1 MKTGDDMRS
10 KEFLKS
16 LETKSQVLS
25 SNPDSVIGEYE
36 AFFAANGIFYSN
48 DVVAF
53 RKNLKGHIELAEQII
68 IFYEKAKLEN
78 ERIAILEDLCAT
90 GYNKDNLVEMIL
102 EVFRTQKE
110 SIYLWE
116 YGDLLYSLKHFKY
129 LPQYL
134 EIIENKS
141 LGTARQMVVLLVGKS
156 KKSNVI
162 PVLKDLLNDPDVYGH
177 ALDALTNFSGQD
189 IEEIMKSFQ
198 TCKIA
203 WIRNTATKYLRKKGL
218 TS

>member
-1 MKTGDDMRS
+1 MGTHP
-10 KEFLKS
+10 S
-16 LETKSQVLS
+16 LCIQTL
-25 SNPDSVIGEYE
+25 VIGASSREHE
-36 AFFAANGIFYSN
+36 DGVFAQGQQ
-48 DVVAF
+48 
-53 RKNLKGHIELAEQII
+53 L
-68 IFYEKAKLEN
+68 LE
-78 ERIAILEDLCAT
+78 
-90 GYNKDNLVEMIL
+90 
-102 EVFRTQKE
+102 
-110 SIYLWE
+110 S
-116 YGDLLYSLKHFKY
+116 
-129 LPQYL
+129 PQQ
-134 EIIENKS
+134 E
-141 LGTARQMVVLLVGKS
+141 GVVLLVGKS